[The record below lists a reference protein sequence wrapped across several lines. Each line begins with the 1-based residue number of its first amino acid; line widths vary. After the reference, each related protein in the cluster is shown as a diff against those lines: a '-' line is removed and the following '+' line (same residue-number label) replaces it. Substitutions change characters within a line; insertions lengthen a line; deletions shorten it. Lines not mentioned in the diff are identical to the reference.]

1 MAVKLK
7 KVIRKNPI
15 NQTVK
20 WYLTQETQGTVGL
33 EAIARAIEKHTAL
46 TYPDVTAVLL
56 GLVQVLPEFLFLGQS
71 IKLDK
76 FGSFRVSVSSD
87 GAESPEALTYRNVR
101 GAKLIFTPGVEFKN
115 RLKSLSF
122 TVTP

>member
-15 NQTVK
+15 TQTEK
-20 WYLTQETQGTVGL
+20 WYLTQETQGSVGI
-33 EAIARAIEKHTAL
+33 EAIARAIERNTAL

-76 FGSFRVSVSSD
+76 FGSFRVSVSSEGLD
-87 GAESPEALTYRNVR
+87 SPEALTHRNVR
-101 GAKLIFTPGVEFKN
+101 GAKLVFTPGVELKN
-115 RLKSLSF
+115 SLKSLSF
-122 TVTP
+122 TVTS